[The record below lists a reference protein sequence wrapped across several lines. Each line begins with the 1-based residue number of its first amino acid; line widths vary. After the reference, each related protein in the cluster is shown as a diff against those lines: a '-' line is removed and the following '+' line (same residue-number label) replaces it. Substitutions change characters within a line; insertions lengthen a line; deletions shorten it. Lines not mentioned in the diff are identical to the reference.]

1 MYTIAYV
8 PYTRGNAERI
18 VVAFADTDKDV
29 IEFVVDHIGCAVN
42 DAEYSDEGV
51 FYDYDDNP
59 VEISLKDCI
68 DYLKQNFVGDG
79 SYGATLL
86 TIIDGTTILYE
97 G

>member
-8 PYTRGNAERI
+8 PYTRSNEERI

-29 IEFVVDHIGCAVN
+29 IEFVVDRIGCDVN
-42 DAEYSDEGV
+42 GADYADEGV

-68 DYLKQNFVGDG
+68 DYLNDNFVGDG

-86 TIIDGTTILYE
+86 TIVNGTTILYE